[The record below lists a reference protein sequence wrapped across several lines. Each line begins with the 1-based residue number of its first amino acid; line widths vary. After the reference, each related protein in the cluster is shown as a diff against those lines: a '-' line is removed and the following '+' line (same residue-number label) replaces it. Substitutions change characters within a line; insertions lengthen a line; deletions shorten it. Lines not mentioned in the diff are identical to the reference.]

1 MTFFYDIFATIRDF
15 FEAGGP
21 VLWGIFVTTAIMWS
35 LIMERLWYFRIVMPE
50 RMEELKSQWTKRK
63 DHTSWYAR
71 RIRQRMLSEFSYE
84 AHAGTHIVKVC
95 VAVAPLFGLLGT
107 VWGMIEAFSN
117 IALQDGLGK
126 PELLASGI
134 SQALITTAAGL
145 TVAIP
150 SLMFYRYFRGRVDE
164 LVVTMEQEALKMVEA
179 LHTERATSTGG

>member
-107 VWGMIEAFSN
+107 VWGMITVFDVMAN
-117 IALQDGLGK
+117 LGTGNARAM
-126 PELLASGI
+126 ASGV
-134 SQALITTAAGL
+134 SKSTLPTMAGMV
-145 TVAIP
+145 VAVSGIYFAQ
-150 SLMFYRYFRGRVDE
+150 SLSERARHAVEELGDE
-164 LVVTMEQEALKMVEA
+164 LRY
-179 LHTERATSTGG
+179 H